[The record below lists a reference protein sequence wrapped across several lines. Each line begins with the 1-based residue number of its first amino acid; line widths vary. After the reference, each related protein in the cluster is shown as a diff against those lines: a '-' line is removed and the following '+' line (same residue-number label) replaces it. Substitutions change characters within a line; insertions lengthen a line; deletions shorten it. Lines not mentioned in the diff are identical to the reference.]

1 MIDPELNLLTAI
13 IIVLNVNIHSMIC
26 GVEYEVRSLVVIVWP
41 GDGWVTCE
49 KKSDCVLIHNGFD
62 RAHLE
67 RRSGSR
73 YTQTISIASSSRLK
87 FECA

>member
-49 KKSDCVLIHNGFD
+49 KNQIVCSYIMASTVLTLNGV
-62 RAHLE
+62 RVPGIRKRYPSLHHLV
-67 RRSGSR
+67 
-73 YTQTISIASSSRLK
+73 
-87 FECA
+87 